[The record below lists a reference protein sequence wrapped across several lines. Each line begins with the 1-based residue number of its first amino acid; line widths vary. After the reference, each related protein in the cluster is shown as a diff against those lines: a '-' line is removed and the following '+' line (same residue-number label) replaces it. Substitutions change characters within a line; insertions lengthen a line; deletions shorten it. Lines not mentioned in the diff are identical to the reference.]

1 MITCKLMPVI
11 VHKGG
16 SIMRNIIVLKCGGST
31 IDHLSDDFF
40 ENIITL
46 QKAGFHPVIVHGG
59 GPAIKEMLTKQHIET
74 TFVDGL
80 RKTTQPVM
88 DVVEMMLTGVVNNA
102 IVRRL
107 NDATIQSVGLYG
119 SDSHLLTA
127 VAKDFARY
135 GYVRHVTG
143 VNVTLLHQLID
154 LGIVPVIAPIAL
166 GQEGTRY
173 NINADLAAGAV
184 AKALT
189 AKQLIFVT
197 DVPGIMVENQLLS
210 TITEQQV
217 KEYIETGVIY
227 GGMIPKVEAALTS
240 LSEDLQEVM
249 IMDGNQSVLATTES
263 GLVGTIIKKEV
274 GDNHVRPITDVQS
287 I

>member
-1 MITCKLMPVI
+1 
-11 VHKGG
+11 
-16 SIMRNIIVLKCGGST
+16 MRKIIVLKCGGST

-40 ENIITL
+40 ENIVTL
-46 QKAGFHPVIVHGG
+46 QKAGFQPVLVHGG
-59 GPAIKEMLTKQHIET
+59 GPAIQEMLTTQQIET

-88 DVVEMMLTGVVNNA
+88 DVVEMILTGVVNNA

-107 NDATIQSVGLYG
+107 NDAGIQSVGLSG
-119 SDSHLLTA
+119 SDAHLLTA
-127 VAKDFARY
+127 EAKDFERY
-135 GYVRHVTG
+135 GYVGDVAA
-143 VNVTLLHQLID
+143 VNETLLHQLID
-154 LGIVPVIAPIAL
+154 LGVVPVIAPIAL
-166 GQEGTRY
+166 GKEGTRY
-173 NINADLAAGAV
+173 NINADIAAGAV

-197 DVPGIMVENQLLS
+197 DVPGIMVDNRLLP
-210 TITEQQV
+210 TVNEQQV
-217 KEYIETGVIY
+217 MALIDTGVIY

-249 IMDGNQSVLATTES
+249 IMDGNQSVMATTES
-263 GLVGTIIKKEV
+263 DLVGTIIKKVEA
-274 GDNHVRPITDVQS
+274 GGNHVSPITNVQP

>member
-1 MITCKLMPVI
+1 
-11 VHKGG
+11 
-16 SIMRNIIVLKCGGST
+16 MRNIIVLKCGGST
-31 IDHLSDDFF
+31 IDRLSDDFF
-40 ENIITL
+40 ENIVTL

-59 GPAIKEMLTKQHIET
+59 GPAIKDMLTKQHIET

-88 DVVEMMLTGVVNNA
+88 DVVEMILTGVVNNA

-107 NDATIQSVGLYG
+107 NDANIQSVGLSG
-119 SDSHLLTA
+119 TDANLLTA
-127 VAKDFARY
+127 EAKDFERY
-135 GYVRHVTG
+135 GYVGHVTE
-143 VNVTLLHQLID
+143 VNALLLQQLID

-184 AKALT
+184 AKALA

-197 DVPGIMVENQLLS
+197 DVPGIIVENQLLS
-210 TITEQQV
+210 TVNEQQV
-217 KEYIETGVIY
+217 MTYIETGIIY